1 MPLAL
6 WEPPIDPGQL
16 VAAVASGLSLSSA
29 LNDLNASLPN
39 YRFAWLLSRALDATA
54 ELKGLESTFLSIKE
68 KRDGE
73 ALQLLRTGHEITMNN
88 MIMELKKSSL
98 EEAERTLTALRASQ
112 EVSSLPIYCPGCVK
126 GKPTKPKSAAVI
138 EASLRLLLASGW
150 PRNKCLG
157 QRQ

>member
-39 YRFAWLLSRALDATA
+39 YRFAWLLSRALEATA

-112 EVSSLPIYCPGCVK
+112 EVSSLSILQV
-126 GKPTKPKSAAVI
+126 V
-138 EASLRLLLASGW
+138 
-150 PRNKCLG
+150 
-157 QRQ
+157 